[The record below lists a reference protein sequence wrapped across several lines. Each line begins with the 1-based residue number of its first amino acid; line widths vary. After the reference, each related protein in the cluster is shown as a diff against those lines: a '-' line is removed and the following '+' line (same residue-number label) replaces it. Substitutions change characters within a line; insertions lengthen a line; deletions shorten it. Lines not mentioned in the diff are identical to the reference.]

1 MVDYMDKYKRGL
13 KAMNRTAKCRP
24 KPGEIWWVSDL
35 DGIKDRPIL
44 VLSCNGDVVTYRK
57 CTSQAS
63 VIRQR
68 DLIEDCLE
76 AGLDKPTYVDP
87 ERFTIPRSRLDRRMG
102 KLSEEDRS
110 KFGLRSQVRF
120 LSDGLT
126 AGALDRASAADV
138 SCRRI
143 LRLLQRLSL
152 LDASLIF
159 SVSILL
165 GSLSFFERMSY
176 ESVMAGRFLDVES
189 LGQHIPASPSLST
202 SPIRQDLRQ
211 TALRPGF
218 SPGSMDGAELH
229 QLFSDSFAVDSWVM
243 SFASS
248 PMRPGPRHSSLD
260 ILEPEHGGVTITG

>member
-13 KAMNRTAKCRP
+13 KAMNKTSKSKP

-110 KFGLRSQVRF
+110 KFGLRSQ
-120 LSDGLT
+120 
-126 AGALDRASAADV
+126 
-138 SCRRI
+138 
-143 LRLLQRLSL
+143 
-152 LDASLIF
+152 
-159 SVSILL
+159 
-165 GSLSFFERMSY
+165 
-176 ESVMAGRFLDVES
+176 
-189 LGQHIPASPSLST
+189 
-202 SPIRQDLRQ
+202 
-211 TALRPGF
+211 
-218 SPGSMDGAELH
+218 
-229 QLFSDSFAVDSWVM
+229 SDSTAM
-243 SFASS
+243 A
-248 PMRPGPRHSSLD
+248 
-260 ILEPEHGGVTITG
+260 